1 MVLVYSRRR
10 RFFVDVVAQKR
21 QLCHICARRKKCRPR
36 TCLLRS
42 IFYYFFD
49 IHLFYC
55 YCHLMSFVDI
65 GCNFVP
71 LFVVVVVLQLVLL
84 LYISIIIKL
93 KSNSIAFNMDR
104 EFVKAVFSVKK
115 IKRSTKLSMIRSYIT
130 CLSTQKFNLI
140 KYIKKVR
147 YKKYI
152 STKS

>member
-65 GCNFVP
+65 GCYFFRF
-71 LFVVVVVLQLVLL
+71 LLL
-84 LYISIIIKL
+84 LYFSCCYYYIFISIIIKL
-93 KSNSIAFNMDR
+93 KSNSITFDMDR

-130 CLSTQKFNLI
+130 CLST
-140 KYIKKVR
+140 
-147 YKKYI
+147 
-152 STKS
+152 